1 MQVRML
7 ESVVAE
13 CKQLH
18 LKDAVIKWQHR
29 LERSHPI
36 IGMIGTRRLQPSSFP
51 RSAQGMI
58 STYTVI
64 QDHFPS

>member
-18 LKDAVIKWQHR
+18 LKDAVINRQHR

-36 IGMIGTRRLQPSSFP
+36 IGMIGTRRLQPSSFSGSP
-51 RSAQGMI
+51 QGMI
-58 STYTVI
+58 PTLTTI
-64 QDHFPS
+64 QDPFPS